1 MEEYIDK
8 LISQIRCKK
17 ARPYIEE
24 EYRAHLEDQIN
35 ANKEKGMPDEE
46 AEKNAELDMGNPV
59 EVGISMDKIHRPRVA
74 WDIILIVGII
84 SVLAIIVQW
93 IFVSQISNGNYTI
106 NGISQYT
113 TLTGEV
119 NSVGEAS
126 NTTF

>member
-24 EYRAHLEDQIN
+24 EYRAHLEGQIN
-35 ANKEKGMPDEE
+35 ANKEEGMPDEE
-46 AEKNAELDMGNPV
+46 VEKNAVLDMGNPV

-113 TLTGEV
+113 TLTGE
-119 NSVGEAS
+119 SIRRI
-126 NTTF
+126 

>member
-8 LISQIRCKK
+8 LISRIRCKK

-35 ANKEKGMPDEE
+35 ANKEEGMPDEE
-46 AEKNAELDMGNPV
+46 AEKNAVLDMGNPV

-119 NSVGEAS
+119 NSVG
-126 NTTF
+126 